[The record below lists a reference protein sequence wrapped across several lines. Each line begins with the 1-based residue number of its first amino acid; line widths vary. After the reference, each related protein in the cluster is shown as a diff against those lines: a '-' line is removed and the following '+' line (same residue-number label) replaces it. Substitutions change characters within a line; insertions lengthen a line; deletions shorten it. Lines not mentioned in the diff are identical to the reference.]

1 MSNYNLDSDNPL
13 WVKGWGVFRNEPW
26 HLDGLFPTEAEA
38 QERCAQ
44 LGGEYEVKF
53 GSRRL
58 ASDDFIY

>member
-26 HLDGLFPTEAEA
+26 HFDSLFPTEGEA
-38 QERCAQ
+38 QNRCAQ
-44 LGGEYEVKF
+44 LDSGYEVKF
-53 GSRRL
+53 GARRL